1 MKEYYE
7 RWFWFLGS
15 WNEYLRRTERMLSE
29 RQTLK
34 EMDIEVAYDQ
44 LTRCDFRWETW
55 PTLRAHEACH
65 LLSAARY
72 NVID

>member
-15 WNEYLRRTERMLSE
+15 WNEYLRRTERMLNE

-34 EMDIEVAYDQ
+34 EVDIEVAYDQ

-55 PTLRAHEACH
+55 P
-65 LLSAARY
+65 
-72 NVID
+72 I